1 MHLKKAR
8 FHDKFLISSFN
19 GVTQA
24 SVPST
29 GGESSPV
36 KEISVRGIK
45 GTIVPSVEFFREEER
60 SKQNSIFSVLRE
72 IKNIFSHESSG
83 QLGMYGSF
91 GYDLT
96 FQFEEIQ
103 LNKERNKHN
112 ADGKPDRDLILF
124 FPDKLFVLDN
134 QKKTS
139 FTVEYDFSDISG
151 VSDAETG
158 PETKALPGYSQYAAK
173 KQQEAVEHPGSVA
186 SGAGSGST
194 HNLARA
200 ASWSPYVPAV
210 PGKQFERRD
219 YPKGFFAE
227 SVKVAKNEF
236 RVGNLFEVV
245 LSQAFREI
253 LKVKP
258 SKVFRR

>member
-1 MHLKKAR
+1 
-8 FHDKFLISSFN
+8 
-19 GVTQA
+19 
-24 SVPST
+24 
-29 GGESSPV
+29 V
-36 KEISVRGIK
+36 KGIK

-72 IKNIFSHESSG
+72 IKSIFSHESSG
-83 QLGMYGSF
+83 QLGLYGSF

-103 LNKERNKHN
+103 LNEQRKKHN
-112 ADGKPDRDLILF
+112 EDEMPDRDLILF

-139 FTVEYDFSDISG
+139 FTVEYDFSDISCEPD
-151 VSDAETG
+151 SETDSA
-158 PETKALPGYSQYAAK
+158 TKALPGYSQYAAK
-173 KQQEAVEHPGSVA
+173 KLLEASELPGVA
-186 SGAGSGST
+186 TGPGSGST
-194 HNLARA
+194 HSLVRA
-200 ASWSPYVPAV
+200 SSWSPYVPAV
-210 PGKQFERRD
+210 SGKQFDRRD

-253 LKVKP
+253 LNVKP